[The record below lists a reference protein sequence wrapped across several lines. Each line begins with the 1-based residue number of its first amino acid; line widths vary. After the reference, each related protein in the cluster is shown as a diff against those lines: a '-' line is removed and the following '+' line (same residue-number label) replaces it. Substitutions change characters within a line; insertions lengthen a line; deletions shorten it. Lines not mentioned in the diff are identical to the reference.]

1 MNVYQKRKRKEI
13 HSQIPNF
20 QKSKNKCDDYNRIQL
35 SMNERMN
42 EWCVLN
48 RLFVVNSHILYS
60 KLKIEFFFCTSKW
73 SIMNDR
79 FYFFFNLKKKNS
91 LSLAL
96 FENLQKKSMGVNQ
109 KRFFFC
115 FFFKK
120 KKFNFIIRPFY
131 QINVWIDWFKN
142 GKNTAAA
149 TAAESWVEF
158 SI

>member
-1 MNVYQKRKRKEI
+1 MFIRNENEKKF
-13 HSQIPNF
+13 IPKF
-20 QKSKNKCDDYNRIQL
+20 QTLKKSKNKCDNNRIQL

-91 LSLAL
+91 LSRP
-96 FENLQKKSMGVNQ
+96 FRESTEKVNGRQSKKI
-109 KRFFFC
+109 FFC
-115 FFFKK
+115 FFFRK
-120 KKFNFIIRPFY
+120 KKFNFIIRHFY